1 MVWMNCKQFATD
13 NREAPEGNNLNG
25 YVLEA
30 MKEDLVN
37 EFGEAWNCLWIH
49 LDCSMEEGAR
59 EFSGNL
65 GFGFILYL
73 YLVVILQDKKCKYA
87 TVFLL
92 EQ

>member
-37 EFGEAWNCLWIH
+37 EFGEAWNYLWIH

-65 GFGFILYL
+65 GFGFEDNDMRLYCWNK
-73 YLVVILQDKKCKYA
+73 QRSYA
-87 TVFLL
+87 
-92 EQ
+92 E

>member
-37 EFGEAWNCLWIH
+37 EFGEAWNYLWIH
-49 LDCSMEEGAR
+49 LDCSMEGAR

-65 GFGFILYL
+65 GFGFIFEDNVNDMRLYCWNR
-73 YLVVILQDKKCKYA
+73 QRSYA
-87 TVFLL
+87 
-92 EQ
+92 E